1 MNINQLKILTGKII
15 TDSKLDKNSKI
26 QVLNFIKEGSIHQV
40 KGMLLD
46 GEMYFDLS
54 KDACKMVD
62 KRFKVKKEE
71 LLKKYKK
78 YISNK

>member
-1 MNINQLKILTGKII
+1 MKSNQLKILAGKII

-26 QVLNFIKEGSIHQV
+26 QLLNFVQEGSVHQV

-46 GEMYFDLS
+46 GEMYFNLGD
-54 KDACKMVD
+54 DANKMID
-62 KRFKVKKEE
+62 KRFKVKEE
-71 LLKKYKK
+71 EFLKKFEK